1 MPYPADDWTWDD
13 FLAAAKALTAAPNA
27 DGVVEQYGLGVEPS
41 LFRLA
46 PFVWQNDGRIVDDVD
61 FPTQLGLTRFPSQ
74 EAMQWFVDLQTVHGV
89 VPDRVA
95 EASQDSESRFVAGTT
110 AMYLNSRRSTP
121 TYREIDSFTW
131 DVAPLPRGKQEA
143 GVLHS
148 DGYCMAATTENKDA
162 AWRFIEFANSAEGQ
176 TIIAQSGRTVPS
188 NIAVAESEAFLD
200 PNQLPSRAR
209 VWLDTVDT
217 LRFVPVIST
226 WEEIESTA
234 SEEIERAFYG
244 DITVAEAALLAK
256 NRTEEYFL
264 LGVRGKQ

>member
-1 MPYPADDWTWDD
+1 M
-13 FLAAAKALTAAPNA
+13 
-27 DGVVEQYGLGVEPS
+27 
-41 LFRLA
+41 
-46 PFVWQNDGRIVDDVD
+46 WQNDGRIVDDVD

-176 TIIAQSGRTVPS
+176 TIIAQSGRTVRQYCRRR
-188 NIAVAESEAFLD
+188 IEAFSIPINYPVVLVSGSI
-200 PNQLPSRAR
+200 PSTHCG
-209 VWLDTVDT
+209 LY
-217 LRFVPVIST
+217 P
-226 WEEIESTA
+226 
-234 SEEIERAFYG
+234 
-244 DITVAEAALLAK
+244 
-256 NRTEEYFL
+256 
-264 LGVRGKQ
+264 